1 MSPVGSPPQNPR
13 RRSQQHH
20 PSPHQDRAM
29 PSTNA
34 ERNKALQEDDSFSVN
49 PLAFTPALF
58 DSLDALND
66 VDDGTL
72 DQFKAGLDQDQRNSN
87 SPPLE
92 GQTRSTV
99 SPDPSSGAP
108 FSQRR
113 HSSERDHILNAHNAN
128 SPSTFGEVP
137 NGGGAARPMPT
148 TALSDGSSR
157 SEPPHAHPH
166 SAPGR
171 PSPPLSGAAS
181 SSNAF
186 DVSYNGPPPA
196 SQFNFANAAPHG
208 QQQQQNWMQP
218 SDPSTSTPFDPSQ
231 VISFASGSP
240 PFPDSQIQHQRQMI
254 RGAVMQG
261 MQQSRTQS
269 QGPLHISTPN
279 GNNLASTTLQ
289 TQHPHPGLSV
299 SPSYPS
305 EFTFP
310 ANRDSGGVHAAA
322 GAADG
327 MMAGAMPPSATSPSP
342 SPSFSSSSVSTPV
355 YNGANPNFL
364 QSGNA
369 AAGASSAT
377 APPPPPTMH
386 HPNPHKVSQSSL
398 RSSSRPSPTPESGSS
413 RESGHPY
420 PSATRHH
427 GGRTRRHP
435 SDPNQLQTAQQLGG
449 VAPDMSVYNARRT
462 SLGPGPMPPRM
473 TQRRSGMS
481 PTIPPGR
488 RYEQEQMMVGGTVRL
503 VDPTTNQQLQFQNV
517 QQWTHGVHADQSL
530 NSPPSNGPERP
541 RPANRA
547 SSSATSSESSLAA
560 WNNSAEDLQRFS
572 QAMEIQ
578 SPMGDAGEWAH
589 WNAMAADPSM
599 MQQTFN
605 GTFDPS
611 FAGLPEGTHYAPG
624 VPAIAEDGGFQEGV
638 FLNGPAQSPKQFVP
652 VNGIVVSPPAG
663 IQAQQAA
670 WGPQTLSASMS
681 LQGLQQ

>member
-1 MSPVGSPPQNPR
+1 MPR
-13 RRSQQHH
+13 
-20 PSPHQDRAM
+20 AI
-29 PSTNA
+29 A
-34 ERNKALQEDDSFSVN
+34 EHDEALEDVSFSAN
-49 PLAFTPALF
+49 PLAFTPGLF

-66 VDDGTL
+66 IDDGTL
-72 DQFKAGLDQDQRNSN
+72 DQFKAIKANLDQRNSH
-87 SPPLE
+87 SPPSE

-113 HSSERDHILNAHNAN
+113 RSSERDNILNAHNAN

-137 NGGGAARPMPT
+137 NGGAARPMPT
-148 TALSDGSSR
+148 TALSDGSG
-157 SEPPHAHPH
+157 SEPITIATHAPPH

-171 PSPPLSGAAS
+171 PSPPLSGAAG

-196 SQFNFANAAPHG
+196 SQFNFAPHAQ

-240 PFPDSQIQHQRQMI
+240 PFPDHQRQQMI
-254 RGAVMQG
+254 RGAVIQG

-269 QGPLHISTPN
+269 QGPLHISTPS

-299 SPSYPS
+299 SPSYPP

-322 GAADG
+322 AGADG
-327 MMAGAMPPSATSPSP
+327 MMGGAMPPSATSPSP

-355 YNGANPNFL
+355 YNGPNPNFL

-369 AAGASSAT
+369 AGGTSSAT

-398 RSSSRPSPTPESGSS
+398 RSSSRPSPTPESGPS

-420 PSATRHH
+420 VSATRHH

-435 SDPNQLQTAQQLGG
+435 SDPAQQLG
-449 VAPDMSVYNARRT
+449 
-462 SLGPGPMPPRM
+462 
-473 TQRRSGMS
+473 
-481 PTIPPGR
+481 
-488 RYEQEQMMVGGTVRL
+488 
-503 VDPTTNQQLQFQNV
+503 
-517 QQWTHGVHADQSL
+517 
-530 NSPPSNGPERP
+530 
-541 RPANRA
+541 
-547 SSSATSSESSLAA
+547 
-560 WNNSAEDLQRFS
+560 
-572 QAMEIQ
+572 
-578 SPMGDAGEWAH
+578 
-589 WNAMAADPSM
+589 
-599 MQQTFN
+599 
-605 GTFDPS
+605 
-611 FAGLPEGTHYAPG
+611 
-624 VPAIAEDGGFQEGV
+624 
-638 FLNGPAQSPKQFVP
+638 
-652 VNGIVVSPPAG
+652 
-663 IQAQQAA
+663 
-670 WGPQTLSASMS
+670 
-681 LQGLQQ
+681 